1 MDDKIL
7 LMITEVLTFTGKN
20 CIVFSMDTFKDS
32 TFGNMK
38 NVDPSALVT
47 PVKGRQLHVDD
58 TLRKNKYVNLR
69 VVGTPIQFLV
79 DGYDLQFNYTFQ
91 QMCMEE
97 MQPVYNKLKN
107 KFKRDFSHVIQP
119 WFTYSVCSL
128 SHRCFVEAGPIQHI
142 YIADWANLKT
152 SNFHQKKNRR
162 KPTRGVTE
170 ATMNRFIEWCESRKR
185 EKHPGQPYLAVIPCF
200 DQFIDDIISMTSG
213 LPNVLPV
220 LLDLREFNGAV
231 ESVLQSTYSGGRKL
245 FLENM
250 RF

>member
-1 MDDKIL
+1 
-7 LMITEVLTFTGKN
+7 
-20 CIVFSMDTFKDS
+20 MDTFKDS

-47 PVKGRQLHVDD
+47 PVKGRKLHVDD

-79 DGYDLQFNYTFQ
+79 DGYKLQFNYTFQ
-91 QMCMEE
+91 QMHGGNATRVQQQKINSKEISHTSFNHGLRTLYV
-97 MQPVYNKLKN
+97 VY
-107 KFKRDFSHVIQP
+107 
-119 WFTYSVCSL
+119 
-128 SHRCFVEAGPIQHI
+128 HRCFVQAGPIQHI

-170 ATMNRFIEWCESRKR
+170 ATMNRFIEWCESREE

-245 FLENM
+245 FSKI
-250 RF
+250 